1 MVQIPTVPVKVMVAP
16 FAPPLVHIAVV
27 VVVKSTVRAAGVL
40 AITVK
45 GELVTNTE
53 AGAMNVITCGA

>member
-1 MVQIPTVPVKVMVAP
+1 MVHVPVVPVKVMVAP
-16 FAPPLVHIAVV
+16 FAPPLVQIAVV
-27 VVVKSTVRAAGVL
+27 VLVKSTVRAAGVL

-45 GELVTNTE
+45 GELVVNTD